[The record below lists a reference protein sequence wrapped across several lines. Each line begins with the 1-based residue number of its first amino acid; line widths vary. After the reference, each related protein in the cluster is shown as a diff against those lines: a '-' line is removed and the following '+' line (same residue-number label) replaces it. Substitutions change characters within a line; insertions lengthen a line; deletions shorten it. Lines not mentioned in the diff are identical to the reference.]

1 MLLPEIDIEVTNAA
15 LLNYVNNSLKPCAD
29 YYLITNTFVRIT
41 QGFVIIFA
49 PRIMAKKK
57 SPEAENDTQEFI
69 EVFGARVHN
78 LKNIDINIPK
88 NQLVVIT
95 GISGSGKSSLAF
107 DTIYAEG
114 QRRYM
119 ESFSAYARQ
128 FIGDMERPDVDKITG
143 LSPVISIEQK
153 TTNKNPRSTVGTVT
167 EIYDFFRLLFARI
180 GEAYSY
186 NTGKKMVQWSEE
198 EIVANIFNRFK
209 DKRISLLAP
218 LVRGR
223 KGHYREL
230 FEDVRKKGFL
240 KVRVDGEI
248 KDLVAKM
255 QVDRYKI
262 HDIELVVDRL
272 QVTDDMKVRLSQS
285 VQKTLQLGK
294 DLMFVAPS
302 KSPPS
307 GETSATHKIPKQLSE
322 IRNNNS
328 QQLALSDSKVFPEG
342 GDLEGA
348 LVQYSKQLMC
358 EDTGI
363 SYEEPSPNTF
373 SFNSPYGACPTC
385 KGLGNV
391 YQINMDAVIPDWNVS
406 INNGGIAPLGEER
419 DAYTFKQVKQIAKK
433 NHISLDAALKDL
445 PRRSLNVLLFGK
457 EDVDD
462 NSSENINLNEFE
474 ELETDIEHDRE
485 NTINYSAEYEG
496 IVNMLR
502 RWFRVGTTSEALR
515 SWVEKFMK
523 LKTCATCNGAR
534 LKKESLWFKIDEHN
548 IAELS
553 ELNLDKLM
561 LWFQGIEK
569 RLNNRQNIIAKDILK
584 EIRERIQFLLNVGL
598 TYLPMN
604 RASKTLSGGES
615 QRIRLATQIGSQL
628 QGITYILDEPSI
640 GLHQRDNQR
649 LIEAL
654 KNLRNIGNNV
664 LVVEH
669 DKDIM
674 LAADYLID
682 IGPEAGKHGGEIVAA
697 GKPKDLL
704 KLNTVTS
711 SYLNGHKKI
720 TVPNERRNGNGKM
733 LSIKGASGNNL
744 KNVNATFPLGKF
756 ICVTG
761 VSGSGK
767 STLINETLYP
777 LLSKHA
783 YNSKMSSLPFKTIDG
798 LENIDKVIEID
809 QSPIGRTPRSNPAT
823 YCGFFTD
830 IRTLYAAVP
839 EAKIRGY
846 TAGRF
851 SFNVKNG
858 RCDVCEGGGMKVIE
872 MNFLPDVYV
881 HCEKCNGKRYN
892 RETLEIRYKGKSIS
906 DVLDMTVEEAV
917 EFFKN
922 VPYIYRKIKV
932 LEEVG
937 LGYITLGQSAVT
949 LSGGEAQ
956 RVKLSTELGKRDTGK
971 TFYILDEP
979 TTGLHFQDIQHLTDV
994 LNKLV
999 DRGNTVLVIEHNMDI
1014 IKIADYIIDIGPEGG
1029 DEGGR
1034 ILFEGAPEELIKNKV
1049 SYTAKFLMQELQP
1062 KNNQIKKSRAS

>member
-1 MLLPEIDIEVTNAA
+1 MVKVKQQTPTSIDIEEE
-15 LLNYVNNSLKPCAD
+15 K
-29 YYLITNTFVRIT
+29 
-41 QGFVIIFA
+41 
-49 PRIMAKKK
+49 
-57 SPEAENDTQEFI
+57 I
-69 EVFGARVHN
+69 EVYGAREHN
-78 LKNIDINIPK
+78 LKNIDISIPK
-88 NQLVVIT
+88 NKLVVIT

-128 FIGDMERPDVDKITG
+128 FMGDMERPDVDKITG

-167 EIYDFFRLLFARI
+167 EVYDFLRLLFARA
-180 GEAYSY
+180 GEAFSY
-186 NTGKKMVQWSEE
+186 NSGKKMVKWSEE
-198 EIVANIFNRFK
+198 EILQNILQRFK
-209 DKRISLLAP
+209 DKKISLLSP

-240 KVRVDGEI
+240 KVRVDGDI
-248 KDLVAKM
+248 KDLVPKM

-272 QVTDDMKVRLSQS
+272 QVSEEQKVRLGQS
-285 VQKTLQLGK
+285 VQKALQLGNGLLFLLLN
-294 DLMFVAPS
+294 D
-302 KSPPS
+302 
-307 GETSATHKIPKQLSE
+307 
-322 IRNNNS
+322 NNE
-328 QQLALSDSKVFPEG
+328 QI
-342 GDLEGA
+342 
-348 LVQYSKQLMC
+348 QYSRQLMC
-358 EDTGI
+358 EDSGI

-373 SFNSPYGACPTC
+373 SFNSPYGACPVC

-391 YQINMDAVIPDWNVS
+391 YQVNLDAIIPDASMS
-406 INNGGIAPLGEER
+406 INEGAIAPLGEER
-419 DAYTFKQVKQIAKK
+419 EAYVFKQVQAIAKK
-433 NHISLDAALKDL
+433 MKFSLDKPVSDL
-445 PRRSLNVLLFGK
+445 PEKTLNFLLYGT
-457 EDVDD
+457 EDLTDRNDDDYLQVDD
-462 NSSENINLNEFE
+462 ESVSIPENNSY
-474 ELETDIEHDRE
+474 TG
-485 NTINYSAEYEG
+485 EYEG
-496 IVNMLR
+496 VVNMIK
-502 RWFRVGTTSEALR
+502 RWFGSSTTTDSLR
-515 SWVEKFMK
+515 AWVEKFMQ
-523 LKTCATCNGAR
+523 LKVCNGCDGKR
-534 LKKESLWFKIDEHN
+534 LKKESLWFKVNEKD

-553 ELNLDKLM
+553 SLDLNKLLD
-561 LWFQGIEK
+561 WFTGIEK
-569 RLNNRQNIIAKDILK
+569 RLTSRQNVIAKDILK
-584 EIRERIQFLLNVGL
+584 EIRERVGFLLDVGL
-598 TYLPMN
+598 TYLSLSRP
-604 RASKTLSGGES
+604 SKSLSGGES

-640 GLHQRDNQR
+640 GLHQRDNHQ
-649 LIEAL
+649 LINAL
-654 KNLRNIGNNV
+654 KNLRDIGNSV

-682 IGPEAGKHGGEIVAA
+682 IGPMAGKHGGEVVAS
-697 GKPKDLL
+697 GVPKDLL
-704 KLNTVTS
+704 KLDTLTS
-711 SYLNGHKKI
+711 AYLNGEKQI
-720 TVPNERRNGNGKM
+720 AIPPQRRKGNGHV
-733 LSIKGASGNNL
+733 LSLKGVSGNNL
-744 KNVNATFPLGKF
+744 KNVNVNFPLGKF

-777 LLSKHA
+777 ILSIHA
-783 YNSKMSSLPFKTIDG
+783 YKSKMTPLPYKSVQG
-798 LENIDKVIEID
+798 LEHIDKVVEID

-830 IRTLYAAVP
+830 IRTLFAEVP

-846 TAGRF
+846 KPGRF
-851 SFNVKNG
+851 SFNVKSG
-858 RCDVCEGGGMKVIE
+858 RCDLCEGGGMRVIE

-906 DVLDMTVEEAV
+906 DVLEMTVDEAV
-917 EFFKN
+917 EFFQN
-922 VPYIYRKIKV
+922 VPFIYRKIKV
-932 LEEVG
+932 LQEVG

-956 RVKLSTELGKRDTGK
+956 RVKLSTELSKRDTGK

-979 TTGLHFQDIQHLTDV
+979 TTGLHFQDIQHLADV

-1014 IKIADYIIDIGPEGG
+1014 IKIADHVIDLGPEGG
-1029 DEGGR
+1029 DGGGK
-1034 ILFEGAPEELIKNKV
+1034 ILFEGTPEELAKNTV
-1049 SYTAKFLMQELQP
+1049 SFTAGFLKEELRNSARIR
-1062 KNNQIKKSRAS
+1062 KDKA